1 MTESTQSKGLDA
13 PADTQSSENKS
24 PKKGPEPGRIAALD
38 TALVNQIAAGE
49 VVERPASV
57 VKELVENALDA
68 GSDRL
73 LVELEEGGRS
83 LIRVTDNGSGIHPED
98 LPLAICNH
106 ATSKIREF
114 DDLFAISS
122 LGFRGE
128 ALASIGSVS
137 QFKISSRQKDKEGY
151 EIAINGGQVGEVKA
165 CGIPPGTRVEVRNL
179 FFNVPARRKFLK
191 TNRSELNAIT
201 NQLTRLALSRPDVF
215 LTLRHNGKQVLN
227 VPPADDPRER
237 IARLTTQVIAEEL
250 LVVSPRKGKRP
261 GMELW
266 GYVSPFN
273 ITRAD
278 SRGQYFFVNNRAIRD
293 PLLLSTIKDSYL
305 HLLPPRRQPY
315 VFLWLSVDPGDVD
328 VNVHPAKTEVRFRYS
343 SDVYAL
349 IVSTIKMALADLA
362 EAPPL
367 LPSPPKARESAPQ
380 EPPRLTT
387 EFQFGSTTA
396 PQSSPATYPPAS
408 NYTGGASSSEPS
420 SPIPFSGY
428 GSLPP
433 PPPIRSEDKQGS
445 WSPAQARDFSN
456 RDVDLSSRPRPSP
469 DCPSKEATPPDFGEA
484 LKAFASPVT
493 SSPAE
498 LHIPGMEGG
507 PSGAVSAAGRC
518 VQFHNSF
525 IIEESKDGLKIIDQ
539 HALHERILYDDIVKR
554 LAAGRLET
562 QRLLFPL
569 TTELEPGMIIAFDEV
584 SPILTELGFELDR
597 EEKDIAIKSIPR
609 FVKQKKA
616 LQIVLD
622 LLAEKH
628 PSFVDDEVQAL
639 DKAELKSKAFA
650 TPEGRALL
658 HTLAASLACKAAIK
672 FGMALSQDEIQSLL
686 TKRHGIERAYCCPH
700 GRPTTLN
707 LPMGE
712 LRRRFGRPG

>member
-1 MTESTQSKGLDA
+1 MSESTQSENPDTNAEAETDA
-13 PADTQSSENKS
+13 QAK
-24 PKKGPEPGRIAALD
+24 PEPGRIAQLE

-68 GSDRL
+68 GADRL

-137 QFKISSRQKDKEGY
+137 QFKISSRQEDKEGF
-151 EIAINGGQVGEVKA
+151 EIAIDGGKVGEVKA
-165 CGIPPGTRVEVRNL
+165 CGIPTGTRVEVRNL

-191 TNRSELNAIT
+191 TKRSELNAIT

-215 LTLRHNGKQVLN
+215 LTLRHNSKQVLN

-237 IARLTTQVIAEEL
+237 IARLTTQVVAEEL
-250 LVVSPRKGKRP
+250 LLIGPRKGKRP

-273 ITRAD
+273 ITRHD

-315 VFLWLSVDPGDVD
+315 VFLWLSIDPGDVD

-349 IVSTIKMALADLA
+349 MVSTIKIALADLS

-367 LPSPPKARESAPQ
+367 LPSPPKARDTAPQ

-387 EFQFGSTTA
+387 EFQFNSSNPSSHSPTTGSPSGHST
-396 PQSSPATYPPAS
+396 SPSYPGSVSPP
-408 NYTGGASSSEPS
+408 EPS
-420 SPIPFSGY
+420 SPIPFGGF

-433 PPPIRSEDKQGS
+433 PPPRRSESTQQS
-445 WSPAQARDFSN
+445 WAPAQPRDFSN
-456 RDVDLSSRPRPSP
+456 REPDSSSRPRPFAGLSS
-469 DCPSKEATPPDFGEA
+469 DAEARSNSLPM
-484 LKAFASPVT
+484 
-493 SSPAE
+493 AE
-498 LHIPGMEGG
+498 QSQNQSRPGLEDG
-507 PSGAVSAAGRC
+507 PGGAVSDAGRC

-525 IIEESKDGLKIIDQ
+525 IVEEAKDGLKIIDQ
-539 HALHERILYDDIVKR
+539 HALHERILYDEIVSR
-554 LAAGRLET
+554 LASGRLET
-562 QRLLFPL
+562 QRLLFPV
-569 TTELEPGMIIAFDEV
+569 TTELEPGMIIAFDEIA
-584 SPILTELGFELDR
+584 PILMELGFELER

-609 FVKQKKA
+609 FVKQQKA

-628 PSFVDDEVQAL
+628 PSFVDDEVEAL

-672 FGMALSQDEIQSLL
+672 FGMTLSQDEIDSLL
-686 TKRHGIERAYCCPH
+686 TRRHGIERAYCCPH

-707 LPMGE
+707 LPIGE